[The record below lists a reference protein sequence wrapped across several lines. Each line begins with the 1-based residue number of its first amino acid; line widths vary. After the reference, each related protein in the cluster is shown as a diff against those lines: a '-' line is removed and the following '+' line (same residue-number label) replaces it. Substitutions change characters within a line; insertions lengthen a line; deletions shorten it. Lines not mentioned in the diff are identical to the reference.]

1 MSNFEKSYA
10 EQIIDILR
18 ETHATVKN
26 LSETLD
32 ISENIVRTTI
42 NRMKKKDLIV
52 ETNLFRN
59 HYKVYRLGNLNEI
72 KTDKLI
78 GIDREIL
85 KKMLLP
91 FARKGIKMGLT
102 PELQKR
108 VRELFS
114 QTYNSK
120 GERING
126 S

>member
-1 MSNFEKSYA
+1 MSNYEKSYA

-18 ETHATVKN
+18 ETHTTVKN
-26 LSETLD
+26 LSEILD
-32 ISENIVRTTI
+32 VSENIVRTTI

-72 KTDKLI
+72 KTDKLSE
-78 GIDREIL
+78 IDREIL
-85 KKMLLP
+85 KRMLLP